1 MGGGKFAL
9 KFTLNQSVMKKI
21 LIIAAAAFALIGC
34 NKITDNPSISFNEE
48 VYTVAASGGE
58 LIIPVNSTGIDN
70 VNIYYQRDGEH
81 WQVDPETGDRIPV
94 DGWLKLT
101 KLIENYSVTR
111 ELAQWTSGLQL
122 AVEPNTTGVERT
134 AYVTVRSFN
143 LEKTVTVK
151 QNF

>member
-1 MGGGKFAL
+1 MLFR
-9 KFTLNQSVMKKI
+9 S
-21 LIIAAAAFALIGC
+21 AAAAFALIGC
-34 NKITDNPSISFNEE
+34 NKITDNPKISFNEE
-48 VYTVAASGGE
+48 VYTVAATGGE

-134 AYVTVRSFN
+134 AYDFCVDPVDSSVMTSQKPYYRILTVGASH
-143 LEKTVTVK
+143 LTCS
-151 QNF
+151 

>member
-21 LIIAAAAFALIGC
+21 LILAAATLALIGC

-48 VYTVAASGGE
+48 VYTVAATGGE
-58 LIIPVNSTGIDN
+58 LIVPVNSTGIDN
-70 VNIYYQRDGEH
+70 VNIYYQRDSEH
-81 WQVDPETGDRIPV
+81 WEVDPETGDRTPV
-94 DGWLKLT
+94 AGWLTLT
-101 KLIENYSVTR
+101 KLIENYRTR
-111 ELAQWTSGLQL
+111 ALAQWTSGLQL

-134 AYVTVRSFN
+134 AYITVRSFN